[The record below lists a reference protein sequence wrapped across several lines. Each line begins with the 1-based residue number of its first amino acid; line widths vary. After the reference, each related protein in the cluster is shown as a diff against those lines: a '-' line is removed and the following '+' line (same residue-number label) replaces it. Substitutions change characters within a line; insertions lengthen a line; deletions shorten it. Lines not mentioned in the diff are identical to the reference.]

1 METVN
6 HAAMSFQ
13 QNLKLLSLLLKGN
26 HEAAAELLRNGA
38 VQPAEFARFLNQHN
52 LQLFVFSLL
61 GGSPIRKSF
70 PQEWLDEIKSSFL
83 RQWPKQ
89 EILIRELGRISTL
102 LTAARHE
109 FLLLKGP
116 YLAERFFGGI
126 DRRLFSDLDILIRR
140 TDLAAVERLLRSCG
154 YIRKSTFLISRA
166 LTAHFTHAF
175 DFVKPKVTLDLHWA
189 LSANAAHSL
198 DYDAIWRQRQ
208 TFALGNHNFFVLS
221 DEYELVFNLISIFK
235 DLERGAARLKAFVDL
250 YFILNAF
257 SCRFDWEHFLH
268 NRKREKIRQI
278 SINVLVLFL
287 DFFDCRERFPE
298 IARAIAREG
307 RLVKHLPSERFQSL
321 IEASPGAL
329 RNKAWAAG
337 IYECSRMHVFLWW
350 LVSLPFRLAV
360 HDSGGYTRFS

>member
-1 METVN
+1 
-6 HAAMSFQ
+6 
-13 QNLKLLSLLLKGN
+13 L
-26 HEAAAELLRNGA
+26 
-38 VQPAEFARFLNQHN
+38 
-52 LQLFVFSLL
+52 
-61 GGSPIRKSF
+61 I
-70 PQEWLDEIKSSFL
+70 
-83 RQWPKQ
+83 QWPKQ

-102 LTAARHE
+102 LTAASHE

-116 YLAERFFGGI
+116 YLAKRFFGGI
-126 DRRLFSDLDILIRR
+126 NRRLFSDLDILIRR
-140 TDLAAVERLLRSCG
+140 EDLAAVEQLLCGCG
-154 YIRKSTFLISRA
+154 YVRKSTVLISRA

-208 TFALGNHNFFVLS
+208 TFALGNHSFFVLS

-257 SCRFDWEHFLH
+257 SRRFDWEHFLH

-278 SINVLVLFL
+278 SVNMLVLFL
-287 DFFDCRERFPE
+287 DIFDCWERFPE
-298 IARAIAREG
+298 ICRAIAREG
-307 RLVKHLPSERFQSL
+307 RLLKHLPSERFQSL